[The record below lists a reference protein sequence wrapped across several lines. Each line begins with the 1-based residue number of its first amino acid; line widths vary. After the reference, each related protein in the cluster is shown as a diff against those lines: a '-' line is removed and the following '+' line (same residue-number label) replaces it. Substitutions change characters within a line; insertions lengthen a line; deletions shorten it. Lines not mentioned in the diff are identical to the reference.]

1 MSESQALIVGEF
13 SRNLD
18 ERFRL
23 TLPDDLLTVFQPKD
37 GNCVLAK
44 EGAGHL
50 SLWDQEIWQEKMEE
64 KINFIRDKMKAHKL
78 DDQQAQLQSFGR
90 LLSARQRPVQ
100 LADKGRILL
109 PEGFRE
115 FLKVE
120 KKGEL
125 MIVGAAICIEIW
137 NPETWVSYVEQNI
150 PDFNTILNTLS
161 S

>member
-50 SLWDQEIWQEKMEE
+50 SLWDQEIWQEKME
-64 KINFIRDKMKAHKL
+64 
-78 DDQQAQLQSFGR
+78 
-90 LLSARQRPVQ
+90 
-100 LADKGRILL
+100 
-109 PEGFRE
+109 
-115 FLKVE
+115 
-120 KKGEL
+120 
-125 MIVGAAICIEIW
+125 
-137 NPETWVSYVEQNI
+137 
-150 PDFNTILNTLS
+150 
-161 S
+161 